1 MRTVVKACALQPNAT
16 EITVGDG
23 VEKLDELINGE
34 NGDSFF
40 QKTFI
45 TEGMR
50 ELLSKG
56 IARLAGKSNSCIF
69 HHNRFLCSF
78 MQRKVTVAK
87 YDNKKNATRSP
98 V

>member
-1 MRTVVKACALQPNAT
+1 MRTVVKACTLQPNAT
-16 EITVGDG
+16 EISVGDG

-56 IARLAGKSNSCIF
+56 IARLVGKSNSCIF
-69 HHNRFLCSF
+69 HLE
-78 MQRKVTVAK
+78 QAK
-87 YDNKKNATRSP
+87 DL
-98 V
+98 